1 LKQGVPLQYIS
12 KTSYFYK
19 SEFFVDRRV
28 LIPRSETEILVEKA
42 CEFVSSSPMTK
53 MRIAE
58 VGVGTGAIG
67 LSLLQEVENKEL
79 YYLGIDISQD
89 AIDVFKIN
97 HFRHAFKI
105 SGDHKVDLQIGD
117 RLEGI
122 EDKFDVIISNPP
134 YIKENDDLKLVHK
147 QVKEFEPHVA
157 LFLAD
162 NIYEQWFKDFFSQS
176 SKLLNDGG
184 IFLMEGHESHLTHLK
199 TLAQEIFNKSV
210 EVIKDYN
217 DQDRF
222 LCIRN

>member
-1 LKQGVPLQYIS
+1 
-12 KTSYFYK
+12 
-19 SEFFVDRRV
+19 
-28 LIPRSETEILVEKA
+28 
-42 CEFVSSSPMTK
+42 MTK

-58 VGVGTGAIG
+58 VGVGTGVIG

-89 AIDVFKIN
+89 AIDVFKVN

-134 YIKENDDLKLVHK
+134 YIKEKDDLKLVHK

-157 LFLAD
+157 LFLPD
-162 NIYEQWFKDFFSQS
+162 DIYEQWFKDFFSQS
-176 SKLLNDGG
+176 SKLLNEGG
-184 IFLMEGHESHLTHLK
+184 IFLMEGHESHLDHLK